1 MQQNVL
7 NKLLGLEQKLPLNK
21 KPIRQ
26 PVLSMANTTHK
37 ECSRTLAY
45 HYRPS

>member
-21 KPIRQ
+21 KP
-26 PVLSMANTTHK
+26 VLSTANTTHK
-37 ECSRTLAY
+37 EYSRTLAY